1 MRKLSISTIVIGL
14 LLRDFFLQQ
23 YTSLNKL
30 GSVAKNALS
39 LNAEGNLLLS
49 HIMVVLVLL
58 ALFLYIR
65 SKDKN

>member
-1 MRKLSISTIVIGL
+1 MRKFSISTMVIGL

-23 YTSLNKL
+23 YTSLERQ
-30 GSVAKNALS
+30 GSAAKNALS

-49 HIMVVLVLL
+49 HIMVILVLL